1 MEEYVL
7 FSLIFV
13 TIFVTINYFCI
24 KYSLIK
30 TTNI

>member
-1 MEEYVL
+1 MEGYVL
-7 FSLIFV
+7 FSLAFV
-13 TIFVTINYFCI
+13 TIFVSVNYICI